1 MYQTLKQNVPLNQYL
16 ERLERDDGR
25 MKIKQH
31 YCNKQ
36 LHKCK

>member
-31 YCNKQ
+31 CNKQ